1 MQCKRCSVTLQAEDK
16 FCPNCGIKT
25 GVDAREDFKKSIG
38 FSGVGCGAGIL
49 IIAYITYVANTTP
62 KNDIEGIALKSALFM
77 CGIPAIIA
85 GILALRGLIYFA
97 TGKSKKNYTL
107 VKRGSKGDL

>member
-1 MQCKRCSVTLQAEDK
+1 MQCKICSVTLQAEDK

-38 FSGVGCGAGIL
+38 FSGVGCGAGIM
-49 IIAYITYVANTTP
+49 IIAYITYVANTMP
-62 KNDIEGIALKSALFM
+62 KYDSGGMALKSALFM

-85 GILALRGLIYFA
+85 GILALRGLIAFA
-97 TGKSKKNYTL
+97 IGKSKKNYKL
-107 VKRGSKGDL
+107 VRKTK